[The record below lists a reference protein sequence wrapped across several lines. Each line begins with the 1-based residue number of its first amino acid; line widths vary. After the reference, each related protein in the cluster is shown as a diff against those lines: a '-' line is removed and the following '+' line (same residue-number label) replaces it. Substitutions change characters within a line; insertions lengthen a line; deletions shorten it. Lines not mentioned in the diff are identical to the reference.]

1 MSRQRTDA
9 AKTADAAD
17 SREAWKKSRKDL
29 LLVCLTILPF
39 MICTG
44 IVYSVLSLYMNMIGL
59 TKSQIGFL
67 YTFGAVAGAAVSPF
81 VGFLTDRVGRKRV
94 LLSSMGLFSLVFFGY
109 ALTKRYAVLF
119 LVQAGEGV
127 AWAAMGVAATALVA
141 DRISAMHRGKAM
153 GIYNMTWNLGWI
165 IGPSLGGVL
174 ADRAG
179 FHFMFFLCAGLTFL
193 GLLFGVLCIPPAG
206 GPGRNERMTA
216 S

>member
-1 MSRQRTDA
+1 MSRNRIDA
-9 AKTADAAD
+9 VKTADAVD
-17 SREAWKKSRKDL
+17 SPEAWKRSRKDL

-81 VGFLTDRVGRKRV
+81 AGFMTDRLGRKRV

-109 ALTKRYAVLF
+109 ALTKSYAVLF

-141 DRISAMHRGKAM
+141 DRVPEIHRGKAM

-174 ADRAG
+174 ADHAG
-179 FHFMFFLCAGLTFL
+179 FHFMFFLCGGVTFL
-193 GLLFGVLCIPPAG
+193 GLFSGVLCIPG
-206 GPGRNERMTA
+206 RRSPGE
-216 S
+216 